1 MLSQHGGRL
10 RLKLKPQQRQFSLQ
24 KYPIYMKRNMFN
36 LRISSY
42 ILRGNYILTLPVPIM
57 PLNNGTYTAGL
68 YENQ

>member
-1 MLSQHGGRL
+1 
-10 RLKLKPQQRQFSLQ
+10 
-24 KYPIYMKRNMFN
+24 MKRNMFN